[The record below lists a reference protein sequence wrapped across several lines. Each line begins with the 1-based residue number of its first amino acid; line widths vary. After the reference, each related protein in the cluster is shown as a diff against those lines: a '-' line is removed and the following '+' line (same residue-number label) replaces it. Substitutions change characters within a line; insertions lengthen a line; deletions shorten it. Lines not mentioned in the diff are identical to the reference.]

1 MITRYT
7 PPFRSQVPPQWR
19 GACAAVAGGGPNRA
33 TAIVVARLVF
43 TISGQSRA
51 FTALRLIDLVTAVHS
66 HMNELATLEFGLQ
79 QLARLEDELAPDGA
93 VPGPLMLAL
102 SSRTRIGTVERAN
115 AIAAATLPA
124 EAQRRLTVMPIE
136 ITTGYRRPDGQWPP
150 RCPVAWL
157 VHEFNARVASHVDAP
172 DPHDRRL
179 GPDQFVVSLRHY
191 RPAEGELSR
200 ERLKAA
206 LSTAEG
212 LLLQPRG
219 EGELIELSDD
229 EAVAAAVMLPMVAA
243 DRLAPS
249 ASSHTGGASS
259 EMPAGSSEATLGQEG
274 YHDFRAA
281 RWKCSPNA
289 PEPSCSMMS
298 ACCYGGPCSARWRYI
313 SCVPVPRD
321 EGAPSRPPVTAT
333 GSGRIFLKF
342 EKPKDRPQVRRAPP
356 R

>member
-1 MITRYT
+1 
-7 PPFRSQVPPQWR
+7 
-19 GACAAVAGGGPNRA
+19 
-33 TAIVVARLVF
+33 
-43 TISGQSRA
+43 
-51 FTALRLIDLVTAVHS
+51 
-66 HMNELATLEFGLQ
+66 MNELATLEFSLQ
-79 QLARLEDELAPDGA
+79 QLARLEDKLEPDGA
-93 VPGPLMLAL
+93 CPGRLCWRSPAA
-102 SSRTRIGTVERAN
+102 RIGTVDRAT

-124 EAQRRLTVMPIE
+124 ESQRRLTIMPIE
-136 ITTGYRRPDGQWPP
+136 ITTGYRPPDGRPP

-249 ASSHTGGASS
+249 ASSHTGGA
-259 EMPAGSSEATLGQEG
+259 
-274 YHDFRAA
+274 FKR
-281 RWKCSPNA
+281 N
-289 PEPSCSMMS
+289 
-298 ACCYGGPCSARWRYI
+298 
-313 SCVPVPRD
+313 
-321 EGAPSRPPVTAT
+321 
-333 GSGRIFLKF
+333 
-342 EKPKDRPQVRRAPP
+342 VRGIV
-356 R
+356 